1 MVHDVERKASN
12 LTTTGAL
19 MNAQLERLFH
29 AAVKSAAA
37 GGASARDAASEQFD
51 LQKLLAYFGLRP
63 KRRSGMGA
71 TLGMFA
77 GLVAGAALA
86 LWLAPMIKQQIEA
99 RRTPGVV
106 SKKSA
111 TNNSMHHEPAA

>member
-1 MVHDVERKASN
+1 
-12 LTTTGAL
+12 

-51 LQKLLAYFGLRP
+51 LQKLLAHIGLQS
-63 KRRSGMGA
+63 KRRPGMGA
-71 TLGMFA
+71 ALGLFA

-86 LWLAPMIKQQIEA
+86 VWVAPMIEKQIA
-99 RRTPGVV
+99 SRRTPDVT
-106 SKKSA
+106 SKTSA
-111 TNNSMHHEPAA
+111 TNGGSMHHESAG

>member
-1 MVHDVERKASN
+1 
-12 LTTTGAL
+12 

-29 AAVKSAAA
+29 AALKSAAA

-51 LQKLLAYFGLRP
+51 MQKLLAHIGLQS
-63 KRRSGMGA
+63 KRRPGMGA
-71 TLGMFA
+71 TLGLFA

-86 LWLAPMIKQQIEA
+86 VWLAPMIKKQIEL
-99 RRTPGVV
+99 RRAPGVI

-111 TNNSMHHEPAA
+111 TNSSMHDEAAV